1 MSDRNAT
8 TAKLITD
15 VREAMGLSKTQFAKH
30 LGISTNYLSRI
41 ERGLSDNLS
50 TEYALN
56 IAKKLSQADVVKTRT
71 VNLDNYE
78 SVQLAQLIKSE
89 LQTDE
94 PIKLYSSD
102 VPFLKELNKL
112 APYAMDE
119 IRLVVEHAKRNKA
132 IEDIKN
138 TLQLHSQDE
147 SDYDYSASILK
158 VLSNPKLY
166 KEFNAFMNEA
176 RKGIDEKIAV
186 TAFIRLLS
194 QGEILSENEKK
205 VNN

>member
-1 MSDRNAT
+1 
-8 TAKLITD
+8 
-15 VREAMGLSKTQFAKH
+15 
-30 LGISTNYLSRI
+30 
-41 ERGLSDNLS
+41 
-50 TEYALN
+50 
-56 IAKKLSQADVVKTRT
+56 
-71 VNLDNYE
+71 
-78 SVQLAQLIKSE
+78 
-89 LQTDE
+89 
-94 PIKLYSSD
+94 
-102 VPFLKELNKL
+102 
-112 APYAMDE
+112 MDE
-119 IRLVVEHAKRNKA
+119 IRLVVEHAKRNKT

-166 KEFNAFMNEA
+166 KEFNSLMNEA